1 MRIAIVGAGMAGSA
15 CGRALA
21 EGGHAI
27 ALFDKGRRPGGR
39 MAARTTETP
48 LGPVGFDH
56 GAQYLTARDRG
67 FRDLVAAWRAQGIVA
82 PWPAAG
88 PEAWVGVPDMSAP
101 LRAMA
106 QDLPVRWSHRIDT
119 LGHEAGGWRLRGRD
133 LDAGGFD
140 AVLTALPAEQTAALL
155 HAAAPD
161 IAAVAAA
168 VPSDPCWTAM
178 AAFAER
184 LDGVPDT
191 LRLEGAVAWAARN
204 AAKPG
209 RGGPESFVIQASA
222 AWSRENLE
230 RAAEEVAR
238 DLLAR
243 FFAATGAAPVEPA
256 HLDAHRWRYAASGAA
271 GHDVLWDPARGIGA
285 CGDWLIGPRIENAW
299 LSGCRLAAAVGG
311 R

>member
-1 MRIAIVGAGMAGSA
+1 MRIAIVGAGMAGLA

-21 EGGHAI
+21 DRGHSV

-39 MAARTTETP
+39 MAARTTDTP

-56 GAQYLTARDRG
+56 GAPYMTARDAG
-67 FRDLVAAWRAQGIVA
+67 FRDAVAAWRADEIVA
-82 PWPAAG
+82 PWPAAVT
-88 PEAWVGVPDMSAP
+88 EAWVGVPDMSAP

-106 QDLPVRWSHRIDT
+106 DGLAIRWSRRVDT
-119 LGHEAGGWRLRGRD
+119 LEREAGGWRLRGRD
-133 LDAGGFD
+133 LDADGFD

-155 HAAAPD
+155 RDAAPAIAASAAAT
-161 IAAVAAA
+161 
-168 VPSDPCWTAM
+168 PSDPCWTAM

-191 LRLEGAVAWAARN
+191 LRPEGDVAWAARN
-204 AAKPG
+204 GAKPG
-209 RGGPESFVIQASA
+209 RGGPEAFVIQASA
-222 AWSRENLE
+222 AWSRHNLE
-230 RAAEEVAR
+230 RAAAEVAR

-243 FFAATGAAPVEPA
+243 FFAAAGAAPVEPA
-256 HLDAHRWRYAASGAA
+256 FLDAHRWRYAASGAA
-271 GHDVLWDPARGIGA
+271 GRDALWDAACGIGA

-299 LSGCRLAAAVGG
+299 LSGRRLAAAVGG